1 MILWVF
7 TEVYLSCLLIYLTG
21 TYAAI
26 AFILHKT
33 YEKGCF
39 MTTFDDSTR
48 TVAEIAKNV
57 ILNTTERS
65 IPLTPEN
72 YRVWFEYFL
81 GSNQELKASI
91 DELIASENSF
101 SQEINE
107 RLYTEY
113 LKGDKKEILQE
124 VHKETHKIFQ
134 NIFQTTLSTSDLT
147 SNYSAKMKEYSNKLD
162 EAKDLTQIQHFIVDI
177 IKDTNNVAESS
188 RQLNQQLEEATS
200 QIGNLSKQLEET
212 QKEVL
217 LDALTGLNNRR
228 AFDRKIKEL
237 CENYKKKAALFSV
250 LMLDIDFFKKFNDQY
265 GHQIGDEVLSIVGA
279 NLKKNLKG
287 KDFQARYGGEEF
299 IILLP
304 NTRLNNACVVADQL
318 RADISKKRLKIKKSG
333 QTMGNITVSIGV
345 SEIRERDTA
354 ISVVERADAAL
365 YLAKD
370 SGRNNVKSE
379 KDLELAETGTKV

>member
-1 MILWVF
+1 MLQKEF
-7 TEVYLSCLLIYLTG
+7 YSTKAY
-21 TYAAI
+21 
-26 AFILHKT
+26 K
-33 YEKGCF
+33 KGF
-39 MTTFDDSTR
+39 RMTTFDDSPK

-72 YRVWFEYFL
+72 YHVWFEYFL

-91 DELIASENSF
+91 DELISSEKGF

-134 NIFQTTLSTSDLT
+134 NIFRATLSTNDLASD
-147 SNYSAKMKEYSNKLD
+147 YSDKMEEYSNKLHN
-162 EAKDLTQIQHFIVDI
+162 ANDLTQIQHFIVDI
-177 IKDTNNVAESS
+177 IKDTNNMAESS

-200 QIGNLSKQLEET
+200 QIENLSKQLEET
-212 QKEVL
+212 EREVL
-217 LDALTGLNNRR
+217 LDGLTGLNNRK
-228 AFDRKIKEL
+228 AFNRKIKEL
-237 CENYKKKAALFSV
+237 CGKFDKNEGFFSV
-250 LMLDIDFFKKFNDQY
+250 VMLDIDYFKKVNDQY
-265 GHQIGDEVLSIVGA
+265 GHQIGDEVLCIVGSQ
-279 NLKKNLKG
+279 LKENLKG
-287 KDFQARYGGEEF
+287 KDFPARYGGEEF

-304 NTRLNNACVVADQL
+304 NTTLDNACVVADQI
-318 RADISKKRLKIKKSG
+318 REKISKKRLKIKKTG
-333 QTMGNITVSIGV
+333 KPIGNITVSIGV

-354 ISVVERADAAL
+354 ISVVERADSAL
-365 YLAKD
+365 YMAKD

-379 KDLELAETGTKV
+379 KDLELAETRT